1 MLRLLVSTGEV
12 SGDLQGSLLVKALHA
27 EAQRRGL
34 VLEVVA
40 LGGERMERAGAV
52 LLANTTRMG
61 AIGLLEAIPF
71 VLPTLRLQR
80 RLKRWFKG
88 EPPDGVVLIDYMG
101 PNVSL
106 GLRLKRKF
114 PQVPVTYY
122 IAPQEWA
129 FKFGT
134 KGRTNLISFTN
145 QILAIFQQEARFYR
159 CRGANVTYV
168 GHPLLDTIGEVPSR
182 PAARQLL
189 WLKQDAPVLLLM
201 PASRRQEL
209 RFMLP
214 HIVEAAAQL
223 QQLDPSLQVVV
234 PAGLPGFETQ
244 LSLQLTQA
252 GVRATI
258 IPAADSD
265 RLKAALCA
273 AADVAIA
280 KSGTVNLELAL
291 RGVPQVVVYRV
302 SRATAFLA
310 RHILRFSVPHISPV
324 NLVLGER
331 LVPEL
336 LQEDLRAK
344 TIVAEALPLLDP
356 SGPGRLGMLAGYDR
370 LRLELGE
377 PGVTKRAAC
386 AILNQVLAG
395 KA

>member
-12 SGDLQGSLLVKALHA
+12 SGDLQGSLLVKALHQ

-34 VLEVVA
+34 GLEVVA
-40 LGGERMERAGAV
+40 LGGERMERAGAT

-71 VLPTLRLQR
+71 VLPTLKLQR

-88 EPPDGVVLIDYMG
+88 QPPDGVVLIDYMG

-129 FKFGT
+129 FQFGS

-168 GHPLLDTIGEVPSR
+168 GHPLLDTIGQAPSR
-182 PAARQLL
+182 EEACQQLGL
-189 WLKQDAPVLLLM
+189 DPEAPVLLLM

-209 RFMLP
+209 RYMLP

-223 QQLDPSLQVVV
+223 QALNPSLQVVV
-234 PAGLPGFETQ
+234 SAGLPGFEAQ
-244 LSLQLTQA
+244 LSHQLLRA
-252 GVRATI
+252 GVRVQI
-258 IPAADSD
+258 VPAADSD
-265 RLKAALCA
+265 RLKPALCA
-273 AADVAIA
+273 AANLAIA

-302 SRATAFLA
+302 SRPTAFVA

-336 LQEDLRAK
+336 LQEDLSAK
-344 TIVAEALPLLDP
+344 AIVTQAVPLLNQEGV
-356 SGPGRLGMLAGYDR
+356 SRQTMLEGYGRLR
-370 LRLELGE
+370 QELGE
-377 PGVTKRAAC
+377 PGVTQRAAA
-386 AILNQVLAG
+386 AILDQVVGAQS
-395 KA
+395 

>member
-34 VLEVVA
+34 DLEVVA

-80 RLKRWFKG
+80 RLKRWFRG

-129 FKFGT
+129 FKFGIN
-134 KGRTNLISFTN
+134 GRTNLISFTN

-189 WLKQDAPVLLLM
+189 GLKQDAPVLLLM

-214 HIVEAAAQL
+214 HIVKAAAQL

-302 SRATAFLA
+302 SRATAFVA

-356 SGPGRLGMLAGYDR
+356 AGPGRLGMLAGYDR

-377 PGVTKRAAC
+377 PGVTQRAAC

>member
-52 LLANTTRMG
+52 LLGNTTRMG

-80 RLKRWFKG
+80 RLKRWFQG

-129 FKFGT
+129 FKFGIN
-134 KGRTNLISFTN
+134 GRTNLISFTN

-182 PAARQLL
+182 AAARQLL
-189 WLKQDAPVLLLM
+189 GLKQDAPVLLLM
-201 PASRRQEL
+201 PASRRQEM

-214 HIVEAAAQL
+214 HIVEAAAKL

-258 IPAADSD
+258 ISAADSD

-302 SRATAFLA
+302 SRATAFVA

-356 SGPGRLGMLAGYDR
+356 SGPERLGMLAGYDR

-377 PGVTKRAAC
+377 PGVTQRAAC